1 MAELEEAVV
10 AAATTTSH
18 HLDEEMMPRVINVL
32 SSLLQRVAE
41 SNDLTRRFQPQRI
54 SAFHGLTRPTIS
66 VESYLERI
74 FKYANCS
81 SSCYVVAYVYL
92 DRFAHRQ
99 PSLPIN
105 SFNVHRLLI
114 TSVLVSAKFMD
125 DIYYNNAFYGKVGG
139 ISTAE
144 MNLLEVDFLFGLGFQ
159 LNVTPTTYNTYCSHL
174 QREMFLKSAPLH
186 HNLGDPLQ
194 ANLGRIST
202 VVKQHHFCFNTE
214 DDQSTHQQQLTV

>member
-1 MAELEEAVV
+1 MAELEAAAA

-92 DRFAHRQ
+92 DRFAQRQ

-125 DIYYNNAFYGKVGG
+125 DLYYNNAFYGKVGG

-159 LNVTPTTYNTYCSHL
+159 LNVTPTTYSTYCSHL
-174 QREMFLKSAPLH
+174 QREMFLQSAPLH
-186 HNLGDPLQ
+186 HNLGDPLKG
-194 ANLGRIST
+194 NLGRSST

-214 DDQSTHQQQLTV
+214 DESTHQQQLTV

>member
-1 MAELEEAVV
+1 MTTLQANLEDQADSV
-10 AAATTTSH
+10 
-18 HLDEEMMPRVINVL
+18 MPKVISIL

-41 SNDLTRRFQPQRI
+41 SNDFSRRLQPQKI
-54 SAFHGLTRPTIS
+54 SVFHGLTRPTIS
-66 VESYLERI
+66 LQSYLERI

-81 SSCYVVAYVYL
+81 PSCFVVSYVYL
-92 DRFAHRQ
+92 DRFAQKQ

-125 DIYYNNAFYGKVGG
+125 DIYYNNAFYAKVGG

-159 LNVTPTTYNTYCSHL
+159 LNVTPTTFHTYCSFL
-174 QREMFLKSAPLH
+174 QKEMFLQSPLH
-186 HNLGDPLQ
+186 LPEPPLNM
-194 ANLGRIST
+194 ARPL
-202 VVKQHHFCFNTE
+202 KHHCCFTE
-214 DDQSTHQQQLTV
+214 DESAHQKQLAV